1 MSLNHLLYYP
11 LDDKKLVETIS
22 PLEFYATYDYG

>member
-1 MSLNHLLYYP
+1 MSLNHLHIIQ

-22 PLEFYATYDYG
+22 PLELLPQVC